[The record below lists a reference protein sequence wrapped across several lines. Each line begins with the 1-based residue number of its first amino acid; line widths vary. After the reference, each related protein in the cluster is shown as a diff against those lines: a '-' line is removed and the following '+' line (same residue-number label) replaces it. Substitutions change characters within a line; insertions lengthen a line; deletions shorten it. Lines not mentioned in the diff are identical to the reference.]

1 LTQFVYSLPV
11 ERCRSCSELPSRIS
25 AEVIY
30 RDKTEVNF
38 RKCHWCPLTG
48 GLGFN
53 IDRVHEDTHPLIS
66 CTVSVDGAT
75 GFPSCLYLNTLRAG
89 LYTIVRIHTADNQ
102 VRMSIEIAV
111 RGKRSRMFPETGR
124 QHVGQKT

>member
-1 LTQFVYSLPV
+1 MSLV
-11 ERCRSCSELPSRIS
+11 PSHVR
-25 AEVIY
+25 ARFQY
-30 RDKTEVNF
+30 RPCT
-38 RKCHWCPLTG
+38 
-48 GLGFN
+48 
-53 IDRVHEDTHPLIS
+53 EDTHPLIS

-124 QHVGQKT
+124 QHVGQKTRHDCWPKHII